1 MEQEYKDKI
10 EKLNSDLTKLTL
22 DLQKEVKELKEDTLV
37 NAQHIKILKTKNTNN
52 LNTMN
57 ENLKR
62 HIDNTANMSFALAEI
77 SEEQE
82 SSNYEKFLKTLLE
95 SDFKALQQEMIEETK
110 RELLTKKVSKNQQ
123 GGFKIGMIFNLFGL
137 LSFLL
142 TLWICAKYKLLFFA

>member
-37 NAQHIKILKTKNTNN
+37 NG
-52 LNTMN
+52 
-57 ENLKR
+57 